1 MDEPT
6 TADAIIDELA
16 AEQQAEKD
24 QAAAEE
30 QIEQGAVI
38 NPVIRQGVYN
48 DRARRLR

>member
-6 TADAIIDELA
+6 TADVIVDQLTE
-16 AEQQAEKD
+16 EQQAEID
-24 QAAAEE
+24 QTAAEE
-30 QIEQGAVI
+30 QIEQGAVV